1 MSSVY
6 ANYASPV
13 AVELTKS
20 LFIDALSKESTEIV
34 LFVPSFNGQLVSL
47 LAWMYSFALQN
58 FPKSDI
64 TIIPK
69 VGANDPHD
77 FPTECIN
84 LDPFQGAPV
93 PCVCFGGT
101 FDHLHYGH
109 KLLITASAV
118 LAQKRLIIGVT
129 RAAGSK
135 QYSELVQPFPQRASK
150 VVDLVFKV
158 NEDVSITIEALD
170 DMTGP
175 AGIVPDVD
183 PLLLSLETVKGGDI
197 VNKER
202 RGRGLREVPFI
213 PIPLITMKDGE
224 KLSST
229 YLRSLEAGCDSKE

>member
-1 MSSVY
+1 MF
-6 ANYASPV
+6 ATYASPV
-13 AVELTKS
+13 SVELTKS
-20 LFIDALSKESTEIV
+20 LFIDALSKGSTEMV

-69 VGANDPHD
+69 VGTKDLHD
-77 FPTECIN
+77 IPTELIN
-84 LDPFQGAPV
+84 LEPFQGAPV

-129 RAAGSK
+129 RAVGTK
-135 QYSELVQPFPQRASK
+135 QYSELVQPFPQRAAK

-170 DMTGP
+170 GMTGP
-175 AGIVPDVD
+175 AGIVPDID
-183 PLLLSLETVKGGDI
+183 LLLLSLETVKGGDI

-202 RGRGLREVPFI
+202 RERGLREVPFI